1 MDKELQKKVLAEAI
15 RNLENGYEIPYE
27 FKKILF
33 PNAKKEYELTYAGKE
48 NEEYIISNVL
58 SVPFQ
63 EDRRFC
69 FSDNYDGWA
78 NKLIFGDNLQVLK
91 TLIEYKK
98 NGLLKNSDGSDGVKL
113 VYIDP
118 PFSTRRDFKASGDD
132 QKAYSDKL
140 AGAEFLEWLRKRLIL
155 IREVLSDDGS
165 LYVHLDNKK
174 VAYIKVLLDEI
185 FGENN
190 FRSQI
195 IWDTSIPYVAGNKWL
210 SNNWIYSQ
218 ATILYYTKSTKNYC
232 FNKEYFIV
240 KQPSGDESK
249 KPVKDVWTDV
259 ENFAGFLGAKDY
271 KTKYPTQKPEKL
283 LNRIIKASS
292 NPGDIVMDCFAG
304 SGTTIASAEKLG
316 RKWIGVDAGKLS
328 IYSIQKRMLHLEKE
342 KNCKK
347 CSPFVLYS
355 AGLYDVDKINQFDE
369 NNWKIFALQ
378 LWGCVPESTKIRN
391 FIFDG
396 KRYGDLVKVFTP
408 HELKKIGAKISLET
422 LEAIYNRVGESAGN
436 NLFIIAPKGSFMFA
450 EDEIQVRKVLFNI
463 LRVPYSLLAKFTEDF
478 EMALQPSNSS
488 NVNEA
493 VDAVGFDFIQPPHV
507 EYHLEKDKLVIDSFL
522 STSRI
527 KGEEK
532 SDLAMILIN
541 YKYDGNTF
549 NLDEF
554 YYKADSFP
562 DNVLKI
568 DTKKFTAKTMIIF
581 IDSAGNERRIIN
593 EQWNI

>member
-1 MDKELQKKVLAEAI
+1 MDKEIQIKA
-15 RNLENGYEIPYE
+15 LEESLNYIKNGQEIPYE
-27 FKKILF
+27 FRKILF
-33 PNAKKEYELTYAGKE
+33 PIQKKEYELVYAGKE
-48 NEEYIISNVL
+48 SEEQIISSVL

-63 EDRRFC
+63 EDRKFC
-69 FSDNYDGWA
+69 FSDDYTGWS

-91 TLIEYKK
+91 TLVDYKK
-98 NGLLKNSDGSDGVKL
+98 NGLLKNSDGTDGIKL

-118 PFSTRRDFKASGDD
+118 PFSTRRDFKANGED

-140 AGAEFLEWLRKRLIL
+140 AGADFLEWLRKRLVL

-165 LYVHLDNKK
+165 IYVHLDNKK
-174 VAYIKVLLDEI
+174 VAYVKVLLDEI

-195 IWDTSIPYVAGNKWL
+195 TWDTSVPYVAGNKWL

-218 ATILYYTKSTKNYC
+218 ATILYYTKSVGNYF
-232 FNKEYFIV
+232 FNKEFLDI
-240 KQPSGDESK
+240 KQPSGDISK
-249 KPVKDVWTDV
+249 KPVKDVWVDI

-283 LNRIIKASS
+283 LNRIICASS
-292 NPGDIVMDCFAG
+292 KPGDIVLDCFAG
-304 SGTTIASAEKLG
+304 SGTTLASAEKLG
-316 RKWIGVDAGKLS
+316 RRWIGVDAGKLS
-328 IYSIQKRMLHLEKE
+328 IYTIQKRMLHIEKE

-347 CSPFVLYS
+347 CNPFILYS
-355 AGLYDVDKINQFDE
+355 AGLYNESKLNKFDE
-369 NNWKIFALQ
+369 NNWKLFALQ
-378 LWGCVPESTKIRN
+378 LWGCISETTTIKKFV
-391 FIFDG
+391 FDG

-408 HELKKIGAKISLET
+408 HELKKLGAKISIET
-422 LEAIYNRVGESAGN
+422 LNAIYDRVGESAGN
-436 NLFIIAPKGSFMFA
+436 NIFIIAPKGSFLFA
-450 EDEIQVRKVLFNI
+450 EDEIQIKNVIFNV

-478 EMALQPSNSS
+478 SIALQPSNSS

-507 EYHLEKDKLVIDSFL
+507 IYHIDNNQLIIDSFT

-532 SDLAMILIN
+532 SDLALILIN
-541 YKYDGNTF
+541 YNYDGHTF
-549 NLDEF
+549 VLDDF
-554 YYKADSFP
+554 YYKSDNFP
-562 DNVLKI
+562 NNILKI
-568 DTKKFTAKTMIIF
+568 NYDKFTDKTMIIF

-593 EQWNI
+593 E

>member
-1 MDKELQKKVLAEAI
+1 MDNEFKKQALHKAMQF
-15 RNLENGYEIPYE
+15 LENGYDIPYE
-27 FKKILF
+27 LKSVLF
-33 PNAKKEYELTYAGKE
+33 PNEKKEYELVYAGKE
-48 NEEYIISNVL
+48 SEEQIISKTL
-58 SVPFQ
+58 AVPFQ

-69 FSDNYDGWA
+69 FDKNYDGWF

-91 TLIEYKK
+91 TLVEYKK
-98 NGLLKNSDGSDGVKL
+98 NGLLKNSDGTDGVKL

-140 AGAEFLEWLRKRLIL
+140 AGADFLEWLRKRLIL

-165 LYVHLDNKK
+165 IYVHLDNKK
-174 VAYIKVLLDEI
+174 VAYVKVLLDEI

-195 IWDTSIPYVAGNKWL
+195 TWDTSVPYVAGNKWL

-218 ATILYYTKSTKNYC
+218 ATILYYTKSASNYC
-232 FNKEYFIV
+232 FNKEYGLI
-240 KQPSGDESK
+240 KQPSGDISK
-249 KPVKDVWTDV
+249 KPVKDVWTDID
-259 ENFAGFLGAKDY
+259 NFAGFLGAKDY
-271 KTKYPTQKPEKL
+271 KTGYPTQKPEKL
-283 LNRIIKASS
+283 LNRIINASS
-292 NPGDIVMDCFAG
+292 NPGDIVLDCFAG
-304 SGTTIASAEKLG
+304 SGTTLASAEKLG

-347 CSPFVLYS
+347 CSPFILYS
-355 AGLYDVDKINQFDE
+355 AGLYDEGKLNQFDE
-369 NNWKIFALQ
+369 NNWKLFSLQ
-378 LWGCVPESTKIRN
+378 LWGCIPDKTKIRG

-408 HELKKIGAKISLET
+408 HELKQLGAKISFET
-422 LEAIYNRVGESAGN
+422 LESIYNRVGESAGN

-450 EDEIQVRKVLFNI
+450 EDEVQIKNVLFNI

-478 EMALQPSNSS
+478 SVALQPANSS
-488 NVNEA
+488 SVNEA
-493 VDAVGFDFIQPPHV
+493 VDAVGFDFIQPPTV
-507 EYHLEKDKLVIDSFL
+507 SYHIDNDKLYIDSFIG
-522 STSRI
+522 TSRI

-532 SDLAMILIN
+532 ADLALILIN
-541 YKYDGNTF
+541 YKYDGKSF
-549 NLDEF
+549 SLDKF
-554 YYKADSFP
+554 YYKNEDFP
-562 DNVLKI
+562 DNILKI
-568 DTKKFTAKTMIIF
+568 EANKFTKKTMIIF

-593 EQWNI
+593 E

>member
-15 RNLENGYEIPYE
+15 HYLENGNEIPYE
-27 FKKILF
+27 FKKVLF
-33 PNAKKEYELTYAGKE
+33 PNTKKEYELTYAGKE
-48 NEEYIISNVL
+48 NEEQIISNVL
-58 SVPFQ
+58 AVPFQ

-69 FSDNYDGWA
+69 YSDDYDGWA

-98 NGLLKNSDGSDGVKL
+98 KGLLKNPDGSDGVKL

-174 VAYIKVLLDEI
+174 VAYVKVLLDEI

-218 ATILYYTKSTKNYC
+218 ATILYYTKSVNNYV

-283 LNRIIKASS
+283 LNRIINASS

-304 SGTTIASAEKLG
+304 SGTTLASAEKLG

-328 IYSIQKRMLHLEKE
+328 IYSIQKRMLHLEKQQ
-342 KNCKK
+342 NCKK
-347 CSPFVLYS
+347 CSPFVMYS
-355 AGLYDVDKINQFDE
+355 AGLYDEDKINQFDE

-378 LWGCVPESTKIRN
+378 LWGCISETTKIKN
-391 FIFDG
+391 FVFDG

-408 HELKKIGAKISLET
+408 HELKKLGAKISFET

-436 NLFIIAPKGSFMFA
+436 NIFIIAPKGSFMFA
-450 EDEIQVRKVLFNI
+450 EDEVQVKKVLFNI

-493 VDAVGFDFIQPPHV
+493 VDSVGFDFIQPPYV
-507 EYHLEKDKLVIDSFL
+507 KYHLEKDKLVIDSFL

-541 YKYDGNTF
+541 YKYNGEAF
-549 NLDEF
+549 ALDE
-554 YYKADSFP
+554 YYFKTESFP
-562 DNVLKI
+562 DNVLKL
-568 DTKKFTAKTMIIF
+568 DTEKITKDTMIIF

-593 EQWNI
+593 EQ